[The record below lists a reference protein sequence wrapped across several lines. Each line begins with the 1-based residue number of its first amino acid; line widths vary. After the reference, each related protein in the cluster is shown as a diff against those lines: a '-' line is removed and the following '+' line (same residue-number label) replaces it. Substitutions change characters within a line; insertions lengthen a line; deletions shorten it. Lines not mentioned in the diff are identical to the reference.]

1 MNCSSH
7 HFDYLLRLGD
17 SSLVLGQRMAEW
29 IGHGPVLEEDIALAN
44 VGLDLM
50 GQARML
56 LTHAGAL
63 EGRGRD
69 EDALAMLRDV
79 PGFRNYTLCE
89 LPNGEPVSQVGA
101 TRDYAFTLTRNFLF
115 AAFQCELWKA
125 LGASRDAEL
134 AAIAAKS
141 AKESRYHYGHAA
153 DWMLRLGDG
162 TDDSHRR
169 MQAALDLL
177 WPYTHE
183 LFATDAGEAE
193 LEAAGIAPR
202 SETLRAGW
210 LQAVEPVLAEA
221 TLARPADTGFLST
234 GRFGR
239 HSEHLGHL
247 LSELQYLQR
256 AYPGAQW

>member
-1 MNCSSH
+1 MNCSPA
-7 HFDYLLRLGD
+7 HFDCLLRLGD

-44 VGLDLM
+44 VGLDLV

-56 LTHAGAL
+56 LSHAGAL

-69 EDALAMLRDV
+69 EDALAMLREV
-79 PGFRNYTLCE
+79 HEYRNYTLCE
-89 LPNGEPVSQVGA
+89 LPNGEPVSQAGA
-101 TRDYAFTLTRNFLF
+101 TRDFAFTLTRNFLF
-115 AAFQCELWKA
+115 AAFQCELWAA
-125 LGASRDAEL
+125 LGGSTDPEL

-141 AKESRYHYGHAA
+141 AKESRYHLAHASE
-153 DWMLRLGDG
+153 WMLRLGDG
-162 TDDSHRR
+162 TEESHRR

-177 WPYTHE
+177 WPYTQE
-183 LFATDAGEAE
+183 LFAPDPAEAA
-193 LEAAGIAPR
+193 LAAAGIAPR

-210 LQAVEPVLAEA
+210 LAAVVPVLDGA
-221 TLARPADTGFLST
+221 TLARPADSGFMSS
-234 GRFGR
+234 GRRGV

-247 LSELQYLQR
+247 LAQMQFLQR

>member
-1 MNCSSH
+1 MNCSPA

-69 EDALAMLRDV
+69 EDALAMLREAHEY
-79 PGFRNYTLCE
+79 RNYTLCE
-89 LPNGEPVSQVGA
+89 LPNGEPVSQVGS
-101 TRDYAFTLTRNFLF
+101 TRDYAFTLTRNFLYS
-115 AAFQCELWKA
+115 AFQCGLWAA
-125 LGASRDAEL
+125 LAGSTDAEL

-141 AKESRYHYGHAA
+141 AKESRYHLGHAS
-153 DWMLRLGDG
+153 DWMVRLGDG
-162 TDDSHRR
+162 TEDSHRR

-177 WPYTHE
+177 WPYTRE
-183 LFATDAGEAE
+183 LFAPDPAEAD
-193 LEAAGIAPR
+193 LAAAGIAPR
-202 SETLRAGW
+202 SESLRAGW
-210 LQAVEPVLAEA
+210 LAAVEPVLAEA
-221 TLARPADTGFLST
+221 TLARPADSGFLST
-234 GRFGR
+234 GRRGV

-247 LSELQYLQR
+247 LSEMQHLQR
-256 AYPGAQW
+256 THPGAQW